1 MSLYYC
7 PYCPSQYKFHK
18 TKTDGVLICGL
29 CGDPLVKKSFFNYR
43 RIVGVLLA
51 LAFLSPLL
59 VMIIFLLT
67 LLKNDKMQ
75 DNSQSVVFVVKSI

>member
-67 LLKNDKMQ
+67 LLKKKLHN
-75 DNSQSVVFVVKSI
+75 NSLSVVFVVIGM